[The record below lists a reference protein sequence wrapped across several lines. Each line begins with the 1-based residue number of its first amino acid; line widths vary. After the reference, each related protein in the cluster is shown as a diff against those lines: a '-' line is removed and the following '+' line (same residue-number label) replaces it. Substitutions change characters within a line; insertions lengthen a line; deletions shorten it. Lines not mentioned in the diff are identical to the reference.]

1 LGLGIE
7 IRAFL
12 ESNRKRAQRWE
23 KPDQDGVRSRVRPN
37 PMRPTNIIANQSAM
51 NPSKV
56 DRSRTIL
63 LTDLPN
69 VGPSIA
75 EDLRAIGIQAP
86 GDLVGK
92 DPVEL
97 YDRLNEITGTQH
109 DPCVLDVFLS
119 VTDFMNGNAA
129 QPWWAY
135 TQERKNRS

>member
-1 LGLGIE
+1 
-7 IRAFL
+7 
-12 ESNRKRAQRWE
+12 
-23 KPDQDGVRSRVRPN
+23 
-37 PMRPTNIIANQSAM
+37 MRPTNIIANQSAM

-135 TQERKNRS
+135 TQERKNRL

>member
-1 LGLGIE
+1 
-7 IRAFL
+7 
-12 ESNRKRAQRWE
+12 
-23 KPDQDGVRSRVRPN
+23 
-37 PMRPTNIIANQSAM
+37 MRPTNIIANQSAM

-56 DRSRTIL
+56 DRSRTIH

-97 YDRLNEITGTQH
+97 YDRLNEITGRQH